1 MWNVHKFGG
10 TSVASAECFLGVKE
24 IIEENLMADNV
35 RLGIVVSAMGGKPK
49 VTDLLLSA
57 VAAAAAQDDEKMSE
71 VLEAI
76 RRKHVTALNDLAIL
90 QQSTREEIRARIE
103 QDLEDVQNLLRAV
116 GVMRSAT
123 PQIAELV
130 SGFGETWSAR
140 ILTALLRAA
149 GHDFVYVDARDVL
162 RLKGAHH
169 DRCGAVEWT
178 ESQQRLDE
186 LLGKL
191 ADERESE
198 ANDAGPSSLA
208 EERQQRGS
216 SPRSSS
222 ATDDDDHHGALVDS
236 DDSDDM
242 IRNAPSDEKPPT
254 PPKKKKNGH
263 HHQKKNNQ
271 VVLTS
276 CLTTSTTNGH
286 YRKER
291 SSWGAQAQNQNQ
303 NRKKKSSR
311 SSAQLVITGYI
322 ASTVDGAPTTLKRDG
337 SDYSASIFG
346 KLLSATEVHIWTD
359 VDGVLSADP
368 RRVPE
373 AFSLEE
379 VTYEE
384 AMELAYFGAKVLH
397 PKTMTPA
404 VEANIPLFIRNTFNP
419 RGRGTRIGRATELQR
434 KSMMAGFTT
443 VDDVA
448 VINVC
453 GTGMLGVPGVVF
465 AAAGA
470 LKNAEISVRLIA
482 QASSEMSIALAVDAK
497 RASEAKK
504 LLTEAYE
511 KELRSGEIAAV
522 DVVQPCSIIAAV
534 AQSLSNDAPGRFYD
548 ALGRCGIPL
557 VAAAQGCDERN
568 LSAVVHQADAR
579 RALRA
584 VHSAFLS
591 HNVVAVAL
599 VGAGFVGGH
608 LLDAIAEAE
617 RMLLARFN
625 VKIRIC
631 AIVNADVMA
640 LAEPDET
647 LVRKGGEPEIDLA
660 DWRCRLKSAA
670 TKSDFDGLVGHLLR
684 YRSWCPDIVVVDA
697 SYSLAVA
704 EQHATWLQHNF
715 HVVNANT
722 RALAGPLDLFETI
735 LLARDAAGPVC
746 YCSESCVGG
755 GLPVIDTLRNLV
767 LGGDTVRHV
776 ECVISASMSFIFS
789 LISPASAAVSANG
802 RQDGSDAL
810 TPTNG
815 AAAAAAFSRGGGAAC
830 PFDEDALGG
839 EAFSGGAFSTS
850 SSSPPMSFKDAV
862 KRAWVM
868 GLLENEPFLD
878 LSGQDAATKLL
889 CLGRELGLA
898 LEPQHILNKP
908 VDGLREILT
917 DTTHKPKSTHARLFR
932 RQYVLWRCG
941 SRRDFE
947 NGGTD
952 DDAENNN
959 NNNNK
964 DESGGPFASGGS
976 SSSNGGNNGSS
987 SPLLK
992 AALTHRSS
1000 SSLLDDEDSE
1010 SWNTPESHE
1019 RAMAIAGGNIATAP
1033 SPATQMPHRFGVG
1046 GGGPNG
1052 RHPRLPRLF
1061 GWSAVESYDA
1071 KSLETGFSRCE
1082 QSGRTL
1088 PIDEEVLDLI
1098 DAAVSARI
1106 RDAHARGKVLRHVGR
1121 IDVATG
1127 DVGIQLEEVS
1137 PNHAFAQ
1144 LTGPELCVRFFTERY
1159 RAIPL
1164 TVNGPLFAA
1173 GMASGVF
1180 SELLR
1185 VVRHCSGHDRP
1196 YHLQLRKTRSMNRL
1210 QDQVANLNFTV

>member
-1 MWNVHKFGG
+1 M
-10 TSVASAECFLGVKE
+10 GVKQ
-24 IIEENLMADNV
+24 IIEDNLMGPKVNLAV
-35 RLGIVVSAMGGKPK
+35 VVSAMGGKPK
-49 VTDLLLSA
+49 VTDLLLQA
-57 VAAAAAQDDEKMSE
+57 VSAAAAQDDEKMMRMLDLIKAKHIQCLDD
-71 VLEAI
+71 LELLDPAT
-76 RRKHVTALNDLAIL
+76 RRSIGG
-90 QQSTREEIRARIE
+90 QIE

-140 ILTALLRAA
+140 ILTALLAAA

-162 RLKGAHH
+162 RLKDASL
-169 DRCGAVEWT
+169 DRCGAVAWD
-178 ESQQRLDE
+178 ESQMRLNE
-186 LLGKL
+186 LLEKL
-191 ADERESE
+191 KDERKELDSSSSDESS
-198 ANDAGPSSLA
+198 NT
-208 EERQQRGS
+208 
-216 SPRSSS
+216 SPRSDSKHLEFPRGILQEAPGIRLKVNGHSS
-222 ATDDDDHHGALVDS
+222 SSNGY
-236 DDSDDM
+236 
-242 IRNAPSDEKPPT
+242 PPL
-254 PPKKKKNGH
+254 PPKYRH
-263 HHQKKNNQ
+263 H
-271 VVLTS
+271 S
-276 CLTTSTTNGH
+276 SSTRGE
-286 YRKER
+286 KC
-291 SSWGAQAQNQNQ
+291 
-303 NRKKKSSR
+303 
-311 SSAQLVITGYI
+311 AQLVITGYI

-346 KLLSATEVHIWTD
+346 KLLKATEVHIWTD

-470 LKNAEISVRLIA
+470 LKQAEISVRLIA

-497 RASEAKK
+497 RAADAKK
-504 LLTEAYE
+504 LLSEAYD

-591 HNVVAVAL
+591 HNVVAIAL

-625 VKIRIC
+625 VKIRVC
-631 AIVNADVMA
+631 ALVNADVMA

-647 LVRKGGEPEIDLA
+647 LVQKGGEPEIDLA
-660 DWRCRLKSAA
+660 DWRARLKA
-670 TKSDFDGLVGHLLR
+670 TTMKSDFDDLVGHLLR
-684 YRSWCPDIVVVDA
+684 YRSWVPDIVVVDA

-704 EQHATWLQHNF
+704 EQHATWLRHQF

-722 RALAGPLDLFETI
+722 RALAGPLDLFEQI

-802 RQDGSDAL
+802 TKKKPKDGS
-810 TPTNG
+810 
-815 AAAAAAFSRGGGAAC
+815 FSE
-830 PFDEDALGG
+830 DEEREDEG
-839 EAFSGGAFSTS
+839 
-850 SSSPPMSFKDAV
+850 PPSFKDAV

-898 LEPQHILNKP
+898 LEPQHIQNAP
-908 VDGLREILT
+908 VDGLKEMLT
-917 DTTHKPKSTHARLFR
+917 DTTRKPTSTHARNFR
-932 RQYVLWRCG
+932 RQYLLWRCG
-941 SRRDFE
+941 SRSSFE
-947 NGGTD
+947 MGGTD
-952 DDAENNN
+952 DDAENDDAE
-959 NNNNK
+959 K
-964 DESGGPFASGGS
+964 SGGG
-976 SSSNGGNNGSS
+976 S

-992 AALTHRSS
+992 AALHRSS
-1000 SSLLDDEDSE
+1000 SSLMDDDERMSE

-1019 RAMAIAGGNIATAP
+1019 RAMAIAGGNLASAP
-1033 SPATQMPHRFGVG
+1033 SPASMAFPSPRSAQS
-1046 GGGPNG
+1046 G
-1052 RHPRLPRLF
+1052 RRLF

-1071 KSLETGFSRCE
+1071 KSLEIGFSRCE

-1088 PIDEEVLDLI
+1088 PIDSDVLDNI
-1098 DAAVSARI
+1098 SAAVSERI
-1106 RDAHARGKVLRHVGR
+1106 KSAHARGKVLRHVGR

-1127 DVGIQLEEVS
+1127 DVEIKLEEVS

-1196 YHLQLRKTRSMNRL
+1196 YHLQLRRTRSMNRL
-1210 QDQVANLNFTV
+1210 QEHVANLNFDV